1 MRILALTLLLAA
13 CSAEELPKSAGLATY
28 AGQGRDRLCTRGDR
42 AGFIT
47 YGTNDANC
55 SAQGRLDRAG
65 EHRLTFVPTGDQDCR
80 IAVEEQGATLRLG
93 KASAACAYYCG
104 PGASFDGK
112 SFAKSPSASPAVDFA
127 GDPLC

>member
-1 MRILALTLLLAA
+1 MRLLALTLLLAA
-13 CSAEELPKSAGLATY
+13 CSPEEPKKSADLITY
-28 AGQGRDRLCTRGDR
+28 AGQGRDRLCTKGDR
-42 AGFIT
+42 AGFIA
-47 YGTNDANC
+47 YGKDDANC
-55 SAQGRLDRAG
+55 SAQGRLARAG
-65 EHRLTFVPTGDQDCR
+65 EHGLTLVPTGDPDCR

-112 SFAKSPSASPAVDFA
+112 SFAKSASASPAVDFA